1 MKLMGFRLFQFGL
14 FGVLLSLTATGQ
26 LEIDAT
32 GPICDRVKTPTA
44 GSSGSVGRKLPLQV
58 AIATNGSPSAD
69 SEMPTVRFTLTN
81 MSKTVLTLPISPHP
95 RDLEPS
101 DPNKSYSIEVLSL
114 YVTSGRRQEYKCLK
128 SLPELFPHVL
138 RGSLVLAWV

>member
-1 MKLMGFRLFQFGL
+1 
-14 FGVLLSLTATGQ
+14 
-26 LEIDAT
+26 
-32 GPICDRVKTPTA
+32 
-44 GSSGSVGRKLPLQV
+44 
-58 AIATNGSPSAD
+58 
-69 SEMPTVRFTLTN
+69 

-101 DPNKSYSIEVLSL
+101 DPNTSYSIEVLSL